1 MWIKCRMKRQ
11 IIFLKVTGVTMEQ
24 DNPSQYS
31 IVVATSDR
39 EFSGI
44 VVKRV
49 RTLENGRKILKS
61 FENAILNGGILVDLT
76 V

>member
-11 IIFLKVTGVTMEQ
+11 VVFLKVTGITMEQ

-31 IVVATSDR
+31 IVAACSDR

-49 RTLENGRKILKS
+49 RSLETGRKILKD
-61 FENAILNGGILVDLT
+61 FENAIVNGAIMMDLSN
-76 V
+76 